1 MSSFPITQL
10 TEPNSSFTL
19 SPSFNNKIFLKE
31 EKKLSEYKKGIIEFW
46 NVDERLE
53 KPKAY
58 WQTVFEIKPIEQQ
71 HQSYF
76 RKMCI
81 YTKKPLPKIPKF
93 DCHFE
98 GIGFEIHLYHAT
110 NPIYLKEE
118 DSQLLLD
125 YTLEVTAKL
134 TNKSFHC
141 TKQQTPYLI
150 APLESMLHHSA
161 FQETIDWLE
170 LRKTVTNVVKRV
182 PENAGHLRDAILLD
196 PMDVTKLYFT
206 KELPERG
213 TQRQNDLMD
222 VYPIKGKGNTV
233 KQINP
238 GLCRVYPMSASVY
251 QTIQILPEILLQMDE
266 FLLIQQFKKKHAF
279 NYIDDTILLEAFT
292 SPSSGKSKNY
302 ERLEFLGDLYQYII
316 SGVTPRR
323 FWRPP
328 NFQCTSDESKKAKQW
343 LTYHSIANNTL
354 ADAMESALGA
364 AFLSG
369 SLNGVVRAIRQFDI
383 PMGIKTWTDIHAIYQ
398 LSPKST
404 LISWQIDL
412 VSVSEILGYTFKDNS
427 LLQEAL
433 MHRSA
438 SNGTYERLEFL
449 GDALLDY
456 YVTTYIYQGH
466 PTATPSILHSLRKS
480 SVNHHILSV
489 ICLKMKLH
497 KHIVYSAGSIAAA
510 VMKFE
515 YDHQRVVD
523 SGEDVDEYWLALDPP
538 KMLSDVV
545 ESLLGA
551 MLVDSGFD
559 VNRVQVFFNRWIK
572 PVLDQHVSLGTM
584 REHPMSLFT
593 KKIQELGCMNWIT
606 E

>member
-1 MSSFPITQL
+1 SVLKFVTSAYLYVKNPDYQEGPLTHSRTQ
-10 TEPNSSFTL
+10 
-19 SPSFNNKIFLKE
+19 
-31 EKKLSEYKKGIIEFW
+31 II
-46 NVDERLE
+46 
-53 KPKAY
+53 
-58 WQTVFEIKPIEQQ
+58 
-71 HQSYF
+71 S
-76 RKMCI
+76 
-81 YTKKPLPKIPKF
+81 
-93 DCHFE
+93 
-98 GIGFEIHLYHAT
+98 
-110 NPIYLKEE
+110 
-118 DSQLLLD
+118 
-125 YTLEVTAKL
+125 
-134 TNKSFHC
+134 NKS
-141 TKQQTPYLI
+141 L
-150 APLESMLHHSA
+150 A
-161 FQETIDWLE
+161 
-170 LRKTVTNVVKRV
+170 
-182 PENAGHLRDAILLD
+182 
-196 PMDVTKLYFT
+196 
-206 KELPERG
+206 
-213 TQRQNDLMD
+213 
-222 VYPIKGKGNTV
+222 
-233 KQINP
+233 
-238 GLCRVYPMSASVY
+238 
-251 QTIQILPEILLQMDE
+251 
-266 FLLIQQFKKKHAF
+266 
-279 NYIDDTILLEAFT
+279 
-292 SPSSGKSKNY
+292 
-302 ERLEFLGDLYQYII
+302 RLAKDIDLYQYII

-412 VSVSEILGYTFKDNS
+412 
-427 LLQEAL
+427 EAL

-551 MLVDSGFD
+551 MLVD
-559 VNRVQVFFNRWIK
+559 
-572 PVLDQHVSLGTM
+572 
-584 REHPMSLFT
+584 
-593 KKIQELGCMNWIT
+593 
-606 E
+606 

>member
-1 MSSFPITQL
+1 MTYVCDKGINCDKKNVLLISSFKFSGVFITYFCDLNFAVTFFLLSFYQTIITLIPFYKYIGSITPREILSNYYYYKLTNSLKNAPKKRMSSFPITQL

-302 ERLEFLGDLYQYII
+302 ERLEFLG
-316 SGVTPRR
+316 GTKNR
-323 FWRPP
+323 
-328 NFQCTSDESKKAKQW
+328 KKKKKRQ
-343 LTYHSIANNTL
+343 ITL
-354 ADAMESALGA
+354 
-364 AFLSG
+364 
-369 SLNGVVRAIRQFDI
+369 
-383 PMGIKTWTDIHAIYQ
+383 
-398 LSPKST
+398 
-404 LISWQIDL
+404 
-412 VSVSEILGYTFKDNS
+412 
-427 LLQEAL
+427 
-433 MHRSA
+433 
-438 SNGTYERLEFL
+438 
-449 GDALLDY
+449 
-456 YVTTYIYQGH
+456 
-466 PTATPSILHSLRKS
+466 
-480 SVNHHILSV
+480 
-489 ICLKMKLH
+489 
-497 KHIVYSAGSIAAA
+497 
-510 VMKFE
+510 
-515 YDHQRVVD
+515 
-523 SGEDVDEYWLALDPP
+523 
-538 KMLSDVV
+538 
-545 ESLLGA
+545 
-551 MLVDSGFD
+551 
-559 VNRVQVFFNRWIK
+559 
-572 PVLDQHVSLGTM
+572 
-584 REHPMSLFT
+584 
-593 KKIQELGCMNWIT
+593 
-606 E
+606 